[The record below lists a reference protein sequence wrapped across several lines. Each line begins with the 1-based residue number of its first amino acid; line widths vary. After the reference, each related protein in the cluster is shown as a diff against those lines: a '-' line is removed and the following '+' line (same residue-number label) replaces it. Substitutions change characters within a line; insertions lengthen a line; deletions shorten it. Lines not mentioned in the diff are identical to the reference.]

1 MVVKKLLLFLP
12 LTVFALKISSPVFE
26 NGGLI
31 PVTYTCDGKNE
42 SPPLKFSEIPKGTQS
57 LVLIMHDPDAP
68 VGDFTHWLV
77 YRIPP
82 TVKGLPRNLPKKGIL
97 KNGIEQ
103 GLNDFG
109 FVGYGGPCPPP
120 WDKAHRYIFELY
132 ALDYMPKLK
141 PGATRKEVE
150 KALNGHVI
158 EKATLTGKY
167 KRVKPFMFGLLNN
180 QVK

>member
-1 MVVKKLLLFLP
+1 MNLKNFLLILP
-12 LTVFALKISSPVFE
+12 LTAFALKISSPVFD

-31 PVTYTCDGKNE
+31 PVTYTCDGENI
-42 SPPLKFSEIPKGTQS
+42 SPPLKFSDIPKNTKS

-68 VGDFTHWLV
+68 MGDFTHWVV
-77 YRIPP
+77 YKIPP
-82 TVKGLPRNLPKKGIL
+82 TVKGFPRDLPKKAVL
-97 KNGIEQ
+97 EQGIEQ

-132 ALDYMPKLK
+132 ALDYVPDLK
-141 PGATRKEVE
+141 PGAKREEVE
-150 KALNGHVI
+150 KALKGHVI

-167 KRVKPFMFGLLNN
+167 KRVTPFMFGRR
-180 QVK
+180 